1 MVYTPIYSFS
11 APEGKYLEPTTSS
24 HLIEAQGYEIHPDL
38 ISLVRE
44 LNFAGGLDENP
55 YKHLQD
61 FEEICT
67 TLMISGMNHETLKWK
82 AFPFS
87 LTGWA
92 KQWYK
97 LHVSS
102 CHGSW
107 VILKDQFCFA
117 FFPLSKIINLRNEVL
132 NFAQKGGERLGAA

>member
-1 MVYTPIYSFS
+1 MVCRPIYSFS
-11 APEGKYLEPTTSS
+11 ALEQKYLEPATSS
-24 HLIEAQGYEIHPDL
+24 CPIEAEVFEISPDF

-44 LNFAGGLDENP
+44 LDFAGDLDENL

-61 FEEICT
+61 FEEICAIF
-67 TLMISGMNHETLKWK
+67 MISGMNHETLKCK

-107 VILKDQFCFA
+107 VIL
-117 FFPLSKIINLRNEVL
+117 
-132 NFAQKGGERLGAA
+132 

>member
-1 MVYTPIYSFS
+1 
-11 APEGKYLEPTTSS
+11 
-24 HLIEAQGYEIHPDL
+24 
-38 ISLVRE
+38 LVRE

-61 FEEICT
+61 FEEICA

-82 AFPFS
+82 VFSFS

-92 KQWYK
+92 KQCYK

-107 VILKDQFCFA
+107 VILKDHFYFI
-117 FFPLSKIINLRNEVL
+117 FFLLSMIIDLHNEVL
-132 NFAQKGGERLGAA
+132 NFAQKEGESL

>member
-1 MVYTPIYSFS
+1 MICTSIYSFS
-11 APEGKYLEPTTSS
+11 APEGMYLEPATSL
-24 HLIEAQGYEIHPDL
+24 HTIEAKGYEIHLDF

-61 FEEICT
+61 FEEICA
-67 TLMISGMNHETLKWK
+67 TLMISAMNHEILKWK

-92 KQWYK
+92 K
-97 LHVSS
+97 
-102 CHGSW
+102 
-107 VILKDQFCFA
+107 
-117 FFPLSKIINLRNEVL
+117 
-132 NFAQKGGERLGAA
+132 